1 MTSIIWC
8 KCGAE
13 YKRTDTKFLVTH
25 KGEAF
30 CDECGAM
37 LESWDSTHVPSFEHI
52 ETGRAAF
59 IKGNAA
65 PPRGVVGVRPQC
77 GLLFL
82 FA

>member
-37 LESWDSTHVPSFEHI
+37 LESWTAPTYPHSNILKRDVQPS
-52 ETGRAAF
+52 
-59 IKGNAA
+59 
-65 PPRGVVGVRPQC
+65 
-77 GLLFL
+77 
-82 FA
+82 

>member
-13 YKRTDTKFLVTH
+13 YKRTDTKFLVIH

-30 CDECGAM
+30 CEDCGVM

-52 ETGRAAF
+52 EIGRAAF
-59 IKGNAA
+59 IKLDTGT
-65 PPRGVVGVRPQC
+65 PSDMWG
-77 GLLFL
+77 
-82 FA
+82 

>member
-37 LESWDSTHVPSFEHI
+37 LEVMGQH
-52 ETGRAAF
+52 
-59 IKGNAA
+59 
-65 PPRGVVGVRPQC
+65 PRTLIRTY
-77 GLLFL
+77 
-82 FA
+82 